1 MDPGSEKDKD
11 RKKKTLE
18 EITDSIDRV
27 NELNSTDKLK
37 KHGIFDISEVNSK
50 MNTVKGS
57 KRPSVQQSKYDSSST
72 LMSNSNNITESK
84 GSTVTC
90 SKRNSDIEMFEH
102 DFMTKFNSKQKI
114 ENPYFK
120 KVKESL
126 KNVKNSDFK
135 YIRENFINFSENNF
149 DKSSNFIDLDSNK
162 DKDDIN
168 ILYKTAGKNESL
180 YDNSVNSSTAELY
193 KIFNSPSFKISDIK
207 KESNTGSKNNE
218 NRKRSMN

>member
-18 EITDSIDRV
+18 EITNSIDRV

-57 KRPSVQQSKYDSSST
+57 NRPSFQQSKYGSSST
-72 LMSNSNNITESK
+72 LMSNSHNITESK

-90 SKRNSDIEMFEH
+90 SKRNSDIEMFEQ
-102 DFMTKFNSKQKI
+102 DFLTKFNSKQKI

-135 YIRENFINFSENNF
+135 FIRENFINFSENNL

-168 ILYKTAGKNESL
+168 ILYKTAGKNDSL